1 MKRLPLLLALAP
13 VLGASDLLIKA
24 TVLGLIGLSSL
35 LLCGLALAPLRQ
47 RLARQPLALA
57 ALLLGALCISS
68 AELLLQTLSTE
79 LAGALS
85 LFLPLL
91 TLPCLA
97 LALALQDE
105 ASPWAGLRPGLQLLG
120 LAMLF
125 ATLREL
131 FGHGS
136 LLAHADWLSG
146 SAFSGWQL
154 FTGVPLLTQAA
165 GAFILLGLLLA
176 LLRHFKPEKT

>member
-97 LALALQDE
+97 LALQDE
-105 ASPWAGLRPGLQLLG
+105 PSPWAGLRPGLQLLG

-154 FTGVPLLTQAA
+154 FTGAPLLTQAA

-176 LLRHFKPEKT
+176 LLRHFKPEKA